1 MELLRQLLDLTRH
14 NVSTLGLLFTW
25 GGIAWVYYRKRADW
39 RRKQFL
45 THVNFSMNFV
55 SDGRMA
61 MRTLMETP
69 AQSVWLNDLGVKKV
83 ARAAAKTTPDQPFV
97 GLDDPA
103 DMDFVYRAVL
113 NVLSEKFAEAY
124 LAETLG
130 LPVKAKDY
138 LFAVT
143 FERYS
148 DIRTLKLRV
157 LIVSENDLE
166 THFGPDSK
174 IALPSDIYKARLK
187 TMRAM
192 YDLHKSADRP
202 GRMPLGRVVLGL
214 RA

>member
-1 MELLRQLLDLTRH
+1 MDTITHLLDLARQHVGT
-14 NVSTLGLLFTW
+14 VGLLVTW
-25 GGIAWVYYRKRADW
+25 GGILWVYLRKRADW

-45 THVNFSMNFV
+45 TQVNFSLNFV

-61 MRTLMETP
+61 MRTLMESTTRE
-69 AQSVWLNDLGVKKV
+69 VWLNDLGVKKV
-83 ARAAAKTTPDQPFV
+83 ARAAAKTTRDQPFV

-130 LPVKAKDY
+130 LPVVAKEY

-148 DIRTLKLRV
+148 DIRTFKLRV
-157 LIVSENDLE
+157 LLVSEADMDA
-166 THFGPDSK
+166 HFGPGGK
-174 IALPSDIYKARLK
+174 VELPSDIYKARLK

-192 YDLHKSADRP
+192 YDLHKSAGKP
-202 GRMPLGRVVLGL
+202 GGMPLGRVVLGL
-214 RA
+214 RT